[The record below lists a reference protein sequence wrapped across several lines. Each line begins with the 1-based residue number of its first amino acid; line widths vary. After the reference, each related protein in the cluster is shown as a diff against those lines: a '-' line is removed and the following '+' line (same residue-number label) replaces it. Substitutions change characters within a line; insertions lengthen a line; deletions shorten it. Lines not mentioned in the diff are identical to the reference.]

1 MSLKYLLDTNILS
14 EVTRPESNVSVTQK
28 LSEHQREVG
37 TATVVIHELLYG
49 CFRLAESKKSHFLLA
64 YISQI
69 PLKMPILD
77 YDLKSAQW
85 HAQERARLSK
95 IGKTPAFADG

>member
-1 MSLKYLLDTNILS
+1 MSLKYLLDTNIIS
-14 EVTRPESNVSVTQK
+14 EVTRLEPNVSVTQK

-49 CFRLAESKKSHFLLA
+49 SLRLAESKKSQFLLA

-69 PLKMPILD
+69 D
-77 YDLKSAQW
+77 RKS
-85 HAQERARLSK
+85 HV
-95 IGKTPAFADG
+95 

>member
-14 EVTRPESNVSVTQK
+14 EVTRLEPNVRVTQK

-37 TATVVIHELLYG
+37 TATVVIDELLYG
-49 CFRLAESKKSHFLLA
+49 CLRLAESKKSQFLLA

-69 PLKMPILD
+69 PLKCQSLITILNLHNGTHRKELD
-77 YDLKSAQW
+77 YL
-85 HAQERARLSK
+85 R
-95 IGKTPAFADG
+95 